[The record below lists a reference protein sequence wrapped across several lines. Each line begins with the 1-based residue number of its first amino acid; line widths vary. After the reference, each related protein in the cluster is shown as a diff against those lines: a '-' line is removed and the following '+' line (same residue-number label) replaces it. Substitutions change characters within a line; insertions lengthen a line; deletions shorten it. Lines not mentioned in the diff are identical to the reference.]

1 MGLISR
7 VSSRTYRIIII
18 AMSKILVTGTNR
30 GIGLELV
37 KQLTAAGNKVFAT
50 CRSASD
56 ELKKVDNV
64 VILENVSV
72 DNDGVIDVLK
82 SSEDLPEKL
91 DGVICN
97 AGVLVRNN
105 LESLSDT
112 STLLQQFQTN
122 SLGPLRVF
130 KGVESRLGS
139 GSKFAIVTSRMGSV
153 ADNGSGGHYGYRMS
167 KSAVNSAAKSL
178 SIDLQERGVAV
189 ALLHPGYVRT
199 DMTDHNGFID
209 TPESASGLIA
219 RYQELNM
226 SNTGTFWHMNGEI

>member
-1 MGLISR
+1 M
-7 VSSRTYRIIII
+7 
-18 AMSKILVTGTNR
+18 AKILITGTNR

-37 KQLTAAGNKVFAT
+37 RQLTAAGNTVFAT
-50 CRSASD
+50 CRTASE
-56 ELKKVDNV
+56 ELRKIDNV

-82 SSEDLPEKL
+82 NSGDLPEKL

-97 AGVLVRNN
+97 AGVLVRNS
-105 LESLSDT
+105 LESLTDT
-112 STLLQQFQTN
+112 STLLAQFQTN

-130 KGVESRLGS
+130 KGIENRLSS

-167 KSAVNSAAKSL
+167 KSAVNMAARSL
-178 SIDLQERGVAV
+178 SVDVKDKGIAV

-199 DMTDHNGFID
+199 DMTGNNGHID
-209 TPESASGLIA
+209 APESAAGLLA
-219 RYQELNM
+219 RYDELNM
-226 SNTGTFWHMNGEI
+226 ENTGTFWHMNGEVLPW